1 MFIAFEYNRV
11 TRRYLK
17 YVKFKSS
24 FIILDEMMSLCKERA
39 QSYFNYHEFTGNN
52 SILLPIPSHT
62 TRVRERGYN
71 QSILI
76 AKYVS
81 MFTGVRVDT
90 SILNRVVNTKPQ
102 TKVRK
107 SNRQKNVINSFKVNT
122 GANTS
127 KLRKVILIDDVV
139 TSGSTINEVA
149 KTIYEHSP
157 HLEIHSFSL
166 FRPKPKF

>member
-1 MFIAFEYNRV
+1 
-11 TRRYLK
+11 
-17 YVKFKSS
+17 
-24 FIILDEMMSLCKERA
+24 MSLCKARA
-39 QSYFNYHEFTGNN
+39 QSYFNYHQFTTNN

-62 TRVRERGYN
+62 TRIRDRGYN

-81 MFTGVRVDT
+81 TFTGVKIDT
-90 SILNRVVNTKPQ
+90 SMLKRVVNTKPQ

-107 SNRQKNVINSFKVNT
+107 SNRQNNVMNSFKVST

-127 KLRKVILIDDVV
+127 ELTKIILIDDVV

-149 KTIYEHSP
+149 RTISEYNSR
-157 HLEIHSFSL
+157 LEIHAFTL